1 MNAAPALLGY
11 AATVGWVAPRLML
24 RGGWPYRSPVLAA
37 TVWTALAA
45 SFSLCVALSA
55 LHLAT
60 PGAHLHGILYS
71 CSAALGGSPP
81 GTATMERLGQAAS
94 AVVVI
99 AHAAS
104 FTFHALRARV
114 ARNRHRRILDKV
126 GRPSAGLRATVVEH
140 EVPAA
145 YCLPGL
151 RPRIVV
157 SSGAVERLS
166 RAEIDAVVEHE
177 RAHIACRHHL
187 ILVAVESF
195 ATVFRGLPLARHLRE
210 QVPVLLE
217 MAADD
222 RALRHSAHGVLATA
236 MFEMASGGAAPRG
249 ALSAG
254 GPTALV
260 RLRRLLAPSR
270 CAHPAFRG
278 IVAAAA
284 VVIPLLPLLLACP
297 PGLTEI
303 PLPTMPEAL
312 SGPAS
317 GIPVLS

>member
-81 GTATMERLGQAAS
+81 GTATMERLGPAAS
-94 AVVVI
+94 AVVVT

-126 GRPSAGLRATVVEH
+126 GRPSAGLRATVDGRRHQEPYAASQLVPTAGCRAEGYLGGH
-140 EVPAA
+140 QQQPFSSASGHVPAA
-145 YCLPGL
+145 
-151 RPRIVV
+151 
-157 SSGAVERLS
+157 
-166 RAEIDAVVEHE
+166 
-177 RAHIACRHHL
+177 
-187 ILVAVESF
+187 
-195 ATVFRGLPLARHLRE
+195 
-210 QVPVLLE
+210 
-217 MAADD
+217 
-222 RALRHSAHGVLATA
+222 ATA
-236 MFEMASGGAAPRG
+236 TTASRRSSSACPKRG
-249 ALSAG
+249 SASSY
-254 GPTALV
+254 LV
-260 RLRRLLAPSR
+260 RRPTGTATTSPQSR
-270 CAHPAFRG
+270 KHAR
-278 IVAAAA
+278 
-284 VVIPLLPLLLACP
+284 
-297 PGLTEI
+297 
-303 PLPTMPEAL
+303 
-312 SGPAS
+312 
-317 GIPVLS
+317 